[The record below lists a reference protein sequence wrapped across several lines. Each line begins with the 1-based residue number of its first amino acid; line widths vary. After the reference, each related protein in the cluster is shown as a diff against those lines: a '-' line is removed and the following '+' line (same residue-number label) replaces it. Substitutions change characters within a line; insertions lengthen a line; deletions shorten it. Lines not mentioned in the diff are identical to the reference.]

1 LRRHIAAELE
11 FIFMANKKLYKKERF
26 SGCIVGAAAGD
37 ALGSPVK
44 TLTIS
49 QIKDLYGKKGILKLS
64 SEKRQKTARIS
75 DETQMMLFT
84 AHGIL
89 WADAAGLR
97 TGEANC
103 ADYVFLALQQWLYS
117 QTGGTSSIDLQ
128 WILDDNETGFPCDLL
143 GISAF
148 CKKRNPTK
156 QLVQT
161 LAGIKSENDYGRKR
175 RPINQN
181 KLFDCLPRAIPAGL
195 YFYSDPELAF
205 SVGCDLAAITH
216 SHPTGYLATG
226 CLSAII
232 AFICKGNTIERSV
245 LNTMKILKEHDG
257 FEECFAALDKALS
270 LLDEETSPLTD
281 VAELGNGSTA
291 DSALAI
297 GVYCACVHYDYLSAV
312 QLAANQDGISDICA
326 FIAGALKGA
335 LLGYSEIPSGFVKKL
350 QFAELIKDYAGRMTK
365 AAPKGFMKK

>member
-1 LRRHIAAELE
+1 
-11 FIFMANKKLYKKERF
+11 MANKKLYKKERF

-64 SEKRQKTARIS
+64 PEKRQKTARIS

-156 QLVQT
+156 LLVQT

-175 RPINQN
+175 RPINLAADRCSGAWKRQYGG
-181 KLFDCLPRAIPAGL
+181 LCACHRRILCLRTLRLSQCGTACRKSGRYKRYMRI
-195 YFYSDPELAF
+195 YSGCAERHTARIFGD
-205 SVGCDLAAITH
+205 SVG
-216 SHPTGYLATG
+216 
-226 CLSAII
+226 
-232 AFICKGNTIERSV
+232 ICE
-245 LNTMKILKEHDG
+245 
-257 FEECFAALDKALS
+257 
-270 LLDEETSPLTD
+270 
-281 VAELGNGSTA
+281 
-291 DSALAI
+291 
-297 GVYCACVHYDYLSAV
+297 
-312 QLAANQDGISDICA
+312 
-326 FIAGALKGA
+326 
-335 LLGYSEIPSGFVKKL
+335 
-350 QFAELIKDYAGRMTK
+350 K
-365 AAPKGFMKK
+365 AAVCGADKRLCWKDDKSRSKRFYEKIRKRL

>member
-1 LRRHIAAELE
+1 MIVYKGSNIYSRPLCKAKVSTLFSQGRNLRRHIAAGRSLE
-11 FIFMANKKLYKKERF
+11 RHIAAGDFMANKKLYKKERF

-64 SEKRQKTARIS
+64 PEKRQKTARIS

-161 LAGIKSENDYGRKR
+161 LAGIKSEN
-175 RPINQN
+175 
-181 KLFDCLPRAIPAGL
+181 CLL
-195 YFYSDPELAF
+195 Y
-205 SVGCDLAAITH
+205 
-216 SHPTGYLATG
+216 
-226 CLSAII
+226 
-232 AFICKGNTIERSV
+232 
-245 LNTMKILKEHDG
+245 
-257 FEECFAALDKALS
+257 
-270 LLDEETSPLTD
+270 TSPSPRD
-281 VAELGNGSTA
+281 
-291 DSALAI
+291 
-297 GVYCACVHYDYLSAV
+297 
-312 QLAANQDGISDICA
+312 
-326 FIAGALKGA
+326 
-335 LLGYSEIPSGFVKKL
+335 
-350 QFAELIKDYAGRMTK
+350 
-365 AAPKGFMKK
+365 